1 MFKSNVEDAKRIKE
15 YVETWNLPKYL
26 KDFDVKDQFTKIEI
40 LSQDDQYY
48 LSADIDDICNLTFR
62 LTEKLI
68 KSREMETDIRRA
80 SLIYHAFKTL
90 QSKIDV
96 NFARCTYPSIESDA
110 FILIFDRSNDE
121 YCIKV
126 NYNEESE
133 SLELNVSLSGSRYV
147 NEVLKSVQLKYEQ
160 SIELHEFDRVAKKL
174 KQLI

>member
-1 MFKSNVEDAKRIKE
+1 MNEMKT
-15 YVETWNLPKYL
+15 YLETFDLPKYL
-26 KDFDVKDQFTKIEI
+26 KEFDVKDQFTNIEI

-48 LSADIDDICNLTFR
+48 LSADIDDLCNLTFR
-62 LTEKLI
+62 LTEKII
-68 KSREMETDIRRA
+68 KSNEMETDIRMA

-126 NYNEESE
+126 NYNRESE
-133 SLELNVSLSGSRYV
+133 SIALNVSLSGSRYV
-147 NEVLKSVQLKYEQ
+147 DEVLKSVQLKYEP
-160 SIELHEFDRVAKKL
+160 SIELHEFDRIAKKL
-174 KQLI
+174 KRMF

>member
-1 MFKSNVEDAKRIKE
+1 MNEMKT
-15 YVETWNLPKYL
+15 YLETFDLPKYL
-26 KDFDVKDQFTKIEI
+26 KEFDVKDQFTNIEI

-48 LSADIDDICNLTFR
+48 LSADIDDLCNLTFR
-62 LTEKLI
+62 LTEKII
-68 KSREMETDIRRA
+68 KSNEMETDIRMA

-126 NYNEESE
+126 NYNRESE
-133 SLELNVSLSGSRYV
+133 SIALNVSLSGSRYV
-147 NEVLKSVQLKYEQ
+147 DEVLKSVQLKYEP
-160 SIELHEFDRVAKKL
+160 SIEFHEFDRIAKKL
-174 KQLI
+174 KQML